1 MFPYTTNV
9 TLVAEWHKIV
19 NPIHLLLITLHMMLP
34 PLLFDAHDNNQDPT
48 GLLALFARRGNEESW
63 FWHPDDDLCQCFF
76 SLTQLDSESLL
87 RLRTTLTSLDS
98 KYQERFSVDIER
110 GIRDIDWVIMEKQLY
125 SNLMTLGDAP
135 TVESDAIVSDDSSED
150 ATNSDYLRVLLAD
163 RKWTELSKMEVSEFL
178 AYGDWQSLTADAY
191 NLVVLACLR
200 HTIEA
205 AEHDDGELLD
215 HIPHLLSLHGHDR
228 VSTAPA
234 RVAAVVATFIQLFS
248 TIPWK
253 HRMEVTPEL
262 LRWPLPRPT

>member
-48 GLLALFARRGNEESW
+48 ALLALFARRGNEESW

-163 RKWTELSKMEVSEFL
+163 RKWTELSKMEVSE
-178 AYGDWQSLTADAY
+178 
-191 NLVVLACLR
+191 VLAWWFSHACATPSKQQSMTMANFLTTSHICSVFMAMIEYPPHQPGSLR
-200 HTIEA
+200 
-205 AEHDDGELLD
+205 
-215 HIPHLLSLHGHDR
+215 
-228 VSTAPA
+228 
-234 RVAAVVATFIQLFS
+234 
-248 TIPWK
+248 
-253 HRMEVTPEL
+253 
-262 LRWPLPRPT
+262 